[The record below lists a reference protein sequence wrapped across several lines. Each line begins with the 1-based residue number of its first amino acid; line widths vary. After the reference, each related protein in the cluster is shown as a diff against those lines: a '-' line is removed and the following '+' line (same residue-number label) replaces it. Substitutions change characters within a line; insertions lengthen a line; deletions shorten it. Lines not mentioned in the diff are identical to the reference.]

1 MIQRVTGLN
10 ELIKLMNDLPIR
22 IATGIGH
29 IQQGIASEALG
40 VFSANTPVDTEAL
53 LDTEDVT
60 VTETETIIFADKDY
74 GVYQDRGFKHYRN
87 GKIPAK
93 NFTGKTVDRIEGK
106 YVDRINQLL
115 EREIRK
121 ALGRR

>member
-1 MIQRVTGLN
+1 MIQSVKGILALLSLCKEMPSN
-10 ELIKLMNDLPIR
+10 VNKG
-22 IATGIGH
+22 IAH

-40 VFSANTPVDTEAL
+40 IFSANTPVDTSAL

-60 VTETETIIFADKDY
+60 VTETETIVFADKDY

-93 NFTGKTVDRIEGK
+93 NFTGKTADRVGVK

-115 EREIRK
+115 EREIK
-121 ALGRR
+121 KSLSKG